1 MPKPKINNK
10 ITNALLKHEYKI
22 TNALLKHEYKI
33 TQMQDNNKCE
43 KGTKHK

>member
-1 MPKPKINNK
+1 MPKPKINN
-10 ITNALLKHEYKI
+10 KI

-43 KGTKHK
+43 NDTKHK